1 MKSIEEIDTLLEL
14 ADNEVPVN
22 YNSLINTFKNDKFII
37 KYENKQYVRRAINC
51 PGTYTTMLEVHINE
65 IDEINKMIV
74 ILMVHNN
81 NHNYRH
87 DIDKKKDSVL
97 IVYIRCGEENLFNN
111 SKYIN
116 Y

>member
-1 MKSIEEIDTLLEL
+1 MEDVIETLLEL

-22 YNSLINTFKNDKFII
+22 YNSLVNTFKNSRFEIT
-37 KYENKQYVRRAINC
+37 YENKQYAKRYINRNNI
-51 PGTYTTMLEVHINE
+51 YTSMLQIRINE
-65 IDEINKMIV
+65 TNKMIV
-74 ILMVHNN
+74 ILMVHYN

>member
-1 MKSIEEIDTLLEL
+1 MEDVIETLLEL
-14 ADNEVPVN
+14 AKNGVPVN
-22 YNSLINTFKNDKFII
+22 YKSLVNAFNNDKFEIS
-37 KYENKQYVRRAINC
+37 YANKEYAKR
-51 PGTYTTMLEVHINE
+51 HINRNNIYTSMLQIRINE
-65 IDEINKMIV
+65 TNKMIV
-74 ILMVHNN
+74 ILMVHYN

-97 IVYIRCGEENLFNN
+97 IVYMRYGEENLFNN

>member
-1 MKSIEEIDTLLEL
+1 MKRIEEIETLLEL

-22 YNSLINTFKNDKFII
+22 YNSLINTFNNDKFEIS
-37 KYENKQYVRRAINC
+37 YVNKEYTKRYINRN
-51 PGTYTTMLEVHINE
+51 GIYTSMLQIRINE
-65 IDEINKMIV
+65 TNKMIV
-74 ILMVHNN
+74 ILMVHYN

-97 IVYIRCGEENLFNN
+97 IVYIRCSTEVLFN
-111 SKYIN
+111 IN